1 MRDPKAIQELETQL
15 SREREALA
23 DLRRREAELLQNIPG
38 KGFHAEA
45 MRCHLVCEMR
55 ALRNS
60 IEKKEEMLAMAK
72 H

>member
-15 SREREALA
+15 FRNRETLA
-23 DLRRREAELLQNIPG
+23 DLRRREAELLQNIPN

-45 MRCHLVCEMR
+45 MRRLLVCQMR
-55 ALRNS
+55 SLRQ
-60 IEKKEEMLAMAK
+60 L